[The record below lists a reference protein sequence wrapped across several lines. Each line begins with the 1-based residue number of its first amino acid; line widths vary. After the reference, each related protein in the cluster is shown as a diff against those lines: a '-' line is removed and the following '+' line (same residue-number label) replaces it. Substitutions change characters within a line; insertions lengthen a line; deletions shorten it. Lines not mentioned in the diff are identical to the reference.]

1 MTIELELNRLSPEE
15 LERGWEFDRG
25 MRRFT
30 CLTCGAQ
37 FEKGEI
43 YRCGDRFFEAER
55 AVETHVLAHGD
66 PLERLLGQDS
76 KYLTLTENQQELLR
90 LLHQGLSDKEIA
102 ARQGVTP
109 STVRH
114 QKFMFREKAKQAK
127 LYLAVYQLALR
138 DERAENALIPIH
150 GGAKMVDD
158 RYLATEEERE
168 KILDTFFSSR
178 SPLKLKSLSSKEKKK
193 LIILSEI
200 AAAFEKERQYT
211 EKEVNQLLE
220 NIYDDYVTLRR
231 YLIEYGFL
239 DRTTNCSAYWR
250 K

>member
-1 MTIELELNRLSPEE
+1 
-15 LERGWEFDRG
+15 
-25 MRRFT
+25 
-30 CLTCGAQ
+30 
-37 FEKGEI
+37 
-43 YRCGDRFFEAER
+43 
-55 AVETHVLAHGD
+55 
-66 PLERLLGQDS
+66 
-76 KYLTLTENQQELLR
+76 
-90 LLHQGLSDKEIA
+90 
-102 ARQGVTP
+102 
-109 STVRH
+109 
-114 QKFMFREKAKQAK
+114 
-127 LYLAVYQLALR
+127 
-138 DERAENALIPIH
+138 
-150 GGAKMVDD
+150 MVDD